1 MKQLYGEEGRD
12 REGGGKKKAL
22 VKDFLSVLQGNVCV
36 HMHVP
41 AQAHRQADPDVT
53 IKTK

>member
-1 MKQLYGEEGRD
+1 MERKGETERV
-12 REGGGKKKAL
+12 RGKKKAL
-22 VKDFLSVLQGNVCV
+22 VKDFLSVLQGKVCV
-36 HMHVP
+36 HMHVA

>member
-1 MKQLYGEEGRD
+1 MERKGETERV
-12 REGGGKKKAL
+12 GGKKKTL
-22 VKDFLSVLQGNVCV
+22 VKGFRSVLQGNVCM

-53 IKTK
+53 IETK